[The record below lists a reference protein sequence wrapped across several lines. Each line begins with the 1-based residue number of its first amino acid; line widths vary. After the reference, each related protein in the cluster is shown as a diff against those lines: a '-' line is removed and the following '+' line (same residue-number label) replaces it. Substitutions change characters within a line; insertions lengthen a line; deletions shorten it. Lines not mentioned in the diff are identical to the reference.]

1 MRLIWPAVLLVPCSF
16 LHAADVLKSSAL
28 KASAS
33 KASAPKATASKQAAP
48 KETVKEQFA
57 KRAARLWSLQP
68 VTRPALP
75 VGTTTSTNPIDAV
88 ITADYKAKGLSP
100 VGKADKLTLLRRVYF
115 DLIGIP
121 PTPAEQDAFLADSSP
136 DAYEK
141 VVDSLLANEQHG
153 VRWGRH
159 WLDVLRYAD
168 LDGLDG
174 SVMPASTGIYLWR
187 DWVIRA
193 LNHDM
198 PYDQFVRA
206 QLLGNRYQPETATSN
221 SGRRAR
227 VEGSVEDSFALGFL
241 ARSAVTRN
249 DKDHDIAFGAVE
261 TVSTAFMGMTVGCA
275 KCHDHK
281 FDPITQK
288 DFYAMKAIFD
298 PLVLK
303 NVMIATPAEIF
314 SNGEKLDDYKGKITP
329 VNASIEELVGAHRAK
344 LYEERLAQLTP
355 EVQAVIRKSE
365 KDRTPE
371 EQKIADD
378 YFPVLRIDPSK
389 IKGVMSPEEVA
400 KYDVLLK
407 EQRAIKRVSALPS
420 YWTVEE
426 DKALLKEKNYVL
438 TTGDPKKPE
447 MDKPVEPGFPFQPEN
462 MDFRDGRREAF
473 ADWLTAPKNPLFAR
487 VAVNRVWGW
496 HFGEGLQR
504 VTSDFGLLGGKP
516 SNQKLL
522 DYLAAE
528 FVAHNYSMKW
538 LHRLILTSDTYQLS
552 SKPERLQITKNKKI
566 DARDTY
572 LWHFRLQRLE
582 AEPVWDSLHYASGD
596 LDLAVGGKSFQL
608 STPDKKQSIFLP
620 KDNVT
625 DARTNRRGVYLV
637 RGYIPSTDVMNNFLT
652 SFDVDDGRTPCPIRT
667 QTVTAPQALF
677 TMNNDLVE
685 KESEK
690 LAAVVLEETS
700 GDVNAAVTSAYR
712 RTLGRKPSG
721 TELDYALTYTEKD
734 PARMKD
740 LAWLLFNLD
749 EFIYVR

>member
-1 MRLIWPAVLLVPCSF
+1 MRWMPALILLPLTCVR
-16 LHAADVLKSSAL
+16 AQ
-28 KASAS
+28 
-33 KASAPKATASKQAAP
+33 APQ
-48 KETVKEQFA
+48 ETVKEQFA

-68 VTRPALP
+68 VTKPAVP
-75 VGTTTSTNPIDAV
+75 AGVTASTNPVDAF
-88 ITADYKAKGLSP
+88 IAADYKAKGLLP
-100 VGKADKLTLLRRVYF
+100 TGKADKLTLLRRVSL
-115 DLIGIP
+115 DLIGLP
-121 PTPAEQDAFLADSSP
+121 PTPAEQEAFLTDPAP

-141 VVDSLLANEQHG
+141 LVDRLLENEQHG
-153 VRWGRH
+153 VRYSRY

-174 SVMPASTGIYLWR
+174 SVMPAAPGIYLWR
-187 DWVIRA
+187 DWVIKA

-206 QLLGNRYQPETATSN
+206 QILGNRYRPETATSA

-249 DKDHDIAFGAVE
+249 DKDHDIPFAAVE
-261 TVSTAFMGMTVGCA
+261 TVATAFMGMTVGCA

-288 DFYAMKAIFD
+288 DFYSMKAIFD

-303 NVMIATPAEIF
+303 SVMLATPAEIF
-314 SNGEKLDDYKGKITP
+314 ANGQKLDEFKRKSAP
-329 VNASIEELVGAHRAK
+329 LNAAIEALTGPYQTR
-344 LYEERLAQLTP
+344 LYNERVAQLTP
-355 EVQAVIRKSE
+355 EVQAMIRKPE
-365 KDRTPE
+365 RERTPE
-371 EQKIADD
+371 EQKIFDD
-378 YFPVLRIDPSK
+378 YYPVLRIDPDK
-389 IKGVMSPEEVA
+389 IKEVMSKDEVT
-400 KYDVLLK
+400 KYNALLK
-407 EQRAIKRVSALPS
+407 QQQGIERPPS
-420 YWTVEE
+420 LAFYWTVEE
-426 DKALLKEKNYVL
+426 DPGLLKQPSYVL

-447 MDKPVEPGFPFQPEN
+447 KDHPVDPGFPFQPAD

-473 ADWLTAPKNPLFAR
+473 VEWLTAPANPLFAR

-516 SNQKLL
+516 SNPKLL
-522 DYLAAE
+522 DYLASE

-538 LHRLILTSDTYQLS
+538 LHRLIVTSDTYRLS
-552 SKPERLQITKNKKI
+552 SKAEPRQVSQNVAI
-566 DARDTY
+566 DAQNTY
-572 LWHFRLQRLE
+572 LWHFRLQRLA
-582 AEPVWDSLHYASGD
+582 AEPIWDSIHFASDD
-596 LDLAVGGKSFQL
+596 LDLSVGGKSFQL
-608 STPDKKQSIFLP
+608 SVPDQKQRIFLP
-620 KDNVT
+620 KDSIT
-625 DARTNRRGVYLV
+625 DPRTNRRGVYLV

-652 SFDVDDGRTPCPIRT
+652 SFDVDDGRTPCPVRT

-677 TMNNDLVE
+677 TMNGDLVE

-690 LAAVVLEETS
+690 LASVVLKESS
-700 GDVNAAVTSAYR
+700 GDVHAAVTAAYQ
-712 RTLGRKPSG
+712 RTLGRKPSAA
-721 TELDYALTYTEKD
+721 ELDYSLTYIGKD
-734 PARMKD
+734 PDRMKE

>member
-1 MRLIWPAVLLVPCSF
+1 MRLPATAVLLFSVAG
-16 LHAADVLKSSAL
+16 LHAAD
-28 KASAS
+28 
-33 KASAPKATASKQAAP
+33 TP

-57 KRAARLWSLQP
+57 KRAARLWSIQP
-68 VTRPALP
+68 VTHPAVP
-75 VGTTTSTNPIDAV
+75 AGTTTSTNPIDAF
-88 ITADYKAKGLSP
+88 ITAEYKAKGLSP
-100 VGKADKLTLLRRVYF
+100 TGKADKLTLLRRVYF

-121 PTPAEQDAFLADSSP
+121 PTPAEQDAFLADQSP

-141 VVDSLLANEQHG
+141 VVDRLLADDQHG
-153 VRWGRH
+153 VRWSRY

-174 SVMPASTGIYLWR
+174 SVMPASSGIYLWR

-198 PYDQFVRA
+198 PYDEFVRA
-206 QLLGNRYQPETATSN
+206 QILGNRYRPETATSS
-221 SGRRAR
+221 SGKRAR
-227 VEGSVEDSFALGFL
+227 VEGSVEDTFALGFL

-249 DKDHDIAFGAVE
+249 DKDHDVAFSAVE

-303 NVMIATPAEIF
+303 NVMIATPEEIF
-314 SNGEKLDDYKGKITP
+314 KNGEKLDEFKKKNAPIEAEIEAI
-329 VNASIEELVGAHRAK
+329 VNSYRTR
-344 LYEERLAQLTP
+344 LYDERVALLTP

-365 KDRTPE
+365 RDRTPA
-371 EQKIADD
+371 EQKIYDD

-389 IKGVMSPEEVA
+389 IKEVMPREEVA
-400 KYDVLLK
+400 KYDALLK
-407 EQRAIKRVSALPS
+407 QQKALGRVPALPS

-426 DKALLKEKNYVL
+426 DKALLNEKSYVL
-438 TTGDPKKPE
+438 TTGDPKRPE
-447 MDKPVEPGFPFQPEN
+447 MDKPVDPGFPFQPEN

-473 ADWLTAPKNPLFAR
+473 VEWLTAPANPLFAR

-504 VTSDFGLLGGKP
+504 VTSDFGVLGGKP
-516 SNQKLL
+516 SNPKLL
-522 DYLAAE
+522 DYLASD

-538 LHRLILTSDTYQLS
+538 LNRLIVTSDTYQLS
-552 SKPERLQITKNKKI
+552 SKPEAEQVTKNRDI
-566 DARDTY
+566 DARNTY
-572 LWHFRLQRLE
+572 LWHFRLQRLA
-582 AEPVWDSLHYASGD
+582 AEPIWDAIHYASDD

-608 STPDKKQSIFLP
+608 SVPDQKQSIFLP
-620 KDNVT
+620 KDDIT
-625 DARTNRRGVYLV
+625 DARINRRGVYLV

-652 SFDVDDGRTPCPIRT
+652 SFDVDDGRTPCAVRT

-677 TMNNDLVE
+677 TMNNELVE

-690 LAAVVLEETS
+690 LAELVLKEGS
-700 GDVNAAVTSAYR
+700 GDVHAAVDAAYR
-712 RTLGRKPSG
+712 RTLGRKPTGS
-721 TELDYALTYTEKD
+721 EMDYSLTYIENN
-734 PARMKD
+734 PARMKE

-749 EFIYVR
+749 EFIYVK